1 MTETVDQ
8 AQKRAAQRRRIY
20 VSGHLPE
27 LFKERERIRAEL
39 HAAVPQLNSL
49 TDKLAVKNL
58 RNRISYLR
66 QRLPLLAAEVK
77 ALVDER
83 KTLLETIRATRKSAS

>member
-1 MTETVDQ
+1 MTETADHGG
-8 AQKRAAQRRRIY
+8 KRAAQRRRIY

-39 HAAVPQLNSL
+39 HVAVPQLNSI

-66 QRLPLLAAEVK
+66 QRLPLLSAEVK
-77 ALVDER
+77 SLVDER
-83 KTLLETIRATRKSAS
+83 KTLLETIRAARKSAS

>member
-8 AQKRAAQRRRIY
+8 AEKRAAQRRRMY

-39 HAAVPQLNSL
+39 HAAVPQLKTE

-58 RNRISYLR
+58 RNRISYMR

-83 KTLLETIRATRKSAS
+83 KTLLETIRASRKPAS